1 MNNILKRDSY
11 IWMFLVPL
19 VLLASGCVSQEFRAS
34 IVALQRD
41 HQTFQRAV
49 VPDPS
54 YGDEERDAVVGLGND
69 IAAHLEKLEELTR

>member
-1 MNNILKRDSY
+1 MSNILRRDSR
-11 IWMFLVPL
+11 IVMFLALL
-19 VLLASGCVSQEFRAS
+19 VLVASGCVSQEIRAS